1 MLMIMP
7 TKVNTHS
14 HTDEVNVEIGKRQ
27 CCGWWNS
34 GLHWGTVGRQVGR
47 WAVEQLLCPVAVN
60 ELVIQ

>member
-1 MLMIMP
+1 MRLASGSAAGGG
-7 TKVNTHS
+7 TV
-14 HTDEVNVEIGKRQ
+14 GY
-27 CCGWWNS
+27 S